1 MPLSV
6 SAADLVEQAQLIGTT
21 AEVLAKLAWATTIRK
36 YIRTNDTL
44 FYQRVSNRALS
55 IPSASRALGPF
66 TTTVPCRIQFDESF
80 DIREM
85 IRTVH
90 DQHISLA
97 SHAHSIGT
105 AFHDSFDVEA
115 GLLDTLFEFESVSPP
130 SSGVDVR
137 VHSNDYAF
145 ELRVVAA
152 DSVASCKFDPQRM
165 PRKQASFVLNEF
177 NFTLKLLLDTI
188 VATRDISSLWQVSPE
203 QEDAIR
209 LICRGSTEPLPFD
222 LLHHAFERQV
232 LVRPTA
238 CAVEFEEK
246 QLTYAEL
253 NAHANTIANRLAFI
267 GVQANCRVAVIM
279 ERSLEFTLGMVAV
292 LKAGGSIMP
301 LDATFPPNRLTYMLK
316 DAGAVAILT
325 AQPYHNTMESLGL
338 SIPILTV
345 NLVELTNKPE
355 SYRPSHATNADDE
368 AYIVYTSG
376 STGKPKGVPVLHKS
390 AVNTAECS
398 NLLFPTEGR
407 RVLQFLAIGF
417 DMCQW
422 DTWVTLSYG
431 GTLVLR
437 TSDAFESLA
446 KVDMVMLVPTVL
458 SLVGHPREF
467 PNLQFVAVSG
477 EPMPAPLAELWSN
490 YVTFIEGYGPT
501 ETCQITHFEVVF
513 PGQRKTLGFPFK
525 NVTCYVLD
533 EQKRIVPMGAV
544 GEIYL
549 GGVCVS
555 PFYVNLPEQT
565 AERFVDDPFE
575 GGIMF
580 RSGDMGR
587 LLPNGK
593 LDIAG
598 RVDNQVKVKGYRIE
612 LDEVSQ
618 AMKQHPDVLIAV
630 ALVKNKNLVGYYS
643 PSSVNADAIRDVVAR
658 QLPASM
664 IPAIFV
670 GLDSMPQ
677 NSNGKVDKKA
687 LEAIDVQLKVK
698 SLATDVETRMAQV
711 WAEVLGISIDEI
723 GRDSSFYALGGD
735 SISAIRLVSKAKSA
749 GFVLTTVQVL
759 KTPVFLNMV
768 SAAKFIECVDELD
781 VQILAQEKSLNLING
796 PVYAATVFQ
805 TEGNVQLLHLTI
817 HHLLVD
823 LVSYRILI
831 NDLQS
836 LLEGKQLDEK
846 SMSFKEWSEQLTIQ
860 STQWDP
866 ALWDEYMYD
875 DVIPTTPRTAKV
887 SAKGILDEH
896 VSSKLSA
903 ANHPYGT
910 NVQDL
915 ALAALTLAYAQL
927 KQEKGSIEGYCFP
940 LMLEGHG
947 REPWHADLDIS
958 STIGWFTSIYPIVFT
973 ATLDIDRLLRQVK
986 QKLRSVP
993 HGGISYGAIKYLAP
1007 MTDATRCIK
1016 CHRRHNIMF
1025 NYAGL
1030 FQEMNSASSLFDVL
1044 DVVKDVLGEDEP
1056 DFSAENI
1063 FLYHKNSNLVI
1074 EVSLNDNVLS
1084 AAQVQSM
1091 VDLWVEWMAK
1101 IVDYCL
1107 DTKTVGGRIHSDVP
1121 LLASNETL
1129 QNAEAEIL
1137 STLHLRPV
1145 DVADMYPATPL
1156 QTGLVLAMVK
1166 DPTEYVL
1173 QNIFDIRGDLDF
1185 ENFKHAWH
1193 KLSIHE
1199 PLLRTVFVSTISG
1212 MVQVVTKEDF
1222 STWTMLE
1229 GEWREENLEAQ
1240 TKQFLLQDR
1249 ENGFLLSNLSYHR
1262 FTGIQI
1268 NGMNKSC
1275 DFI

>member
-1 MPLSV
+1 
-6 SAADLVEQAQLIGTT
+6 
-21 AEVLAKLAWATTIRK
+21 
-36 YIRTNDTL
+36 
-44 FYQRVSNRALS
+44 
-55 IPSASRALGPF
+55 
-66 TTTVPCRIQFDESF
+66 
-80 DIREM
+80 M

-90 DQHISLA
+90 DQHVSLA

-145 ELRVVAA
+145 ELRVAAA
-152 DSVASCKFDPQRM
+152 DSVVSCKFDPQRI
-165 PRKQASFVLNEF
+165 PRNQASFVLNEF

-203 QEDAIR
+203 QEEAIR
-209 LICRGSTEPLPFD
+209 LMCRGSTEPLPFD

-467 PNLQFVAVSG
+467 PNLQYVAVSG

-658 QLPASM
+658 QLPAYM

-677 NSNGKVDKKA
+677 NSNGKVDKKT

-768 SAAKFIECVDELD
+768 SAAKFIGTQTSAKRERIEVSGTVPLTPIQHYNFSHQWNNIHHWNQSITVKMRRQLKQQELEDALRALENHHDMLRARFQHSNEIGWSQFILKEHDTAPNVSFLNLECVDELD

-846 SMSFKEWSEQLTIQ
+846 SMSFKEWSEQLTNQ
-860 STQWDP
+860 SSQWDP

-875 DVIPTTPRTAKV
+875 DVIPTTPR
-887 SAKGILDEH
+887 
-896 VSSKLSA
+896 
-903 ANHPYGT
+903 
-910 NVQDL
+910 
-915 ALAALTLAYAQL
+915 
-927 KQEKGSIEGYCFP
+927 
-940 LMLEGHG
+940 
-947 REPWHADLDIS
+947 
-958 STIGWFTSIYPIVFT
+958 
-973 ATLDIDRLLRQVK
+973 
-986 QKLRSVP
+986 
-993 HGGISYGAIKYLAP
+993 
-1007 MTDATRCIK
+1007 
-1016 CHRRHNIMF
+1016 
-1025 NYAGL
+1025 
-1030 FQEMNSASSLFDVL
+1030 
-1044 DVVKDVLGEDEP
+1044 
-1056 DFSAENI
+1056 
-1063 FLYHKNSNLVI
+1063 
-1074 EVSLNDNVLS
+1074 
-1084 AAQVQSM
+1084 
-1091 VDLWVEWMAK
+1091 
-1101 IVDYCL
+1101 
-1107 DTKTVGGRIHSDVP
+1107 
-1121 LLASNETL
+1121 
-1129 QNAEAEIL
+1129 
-1137 STLHLRPV
+1137 
-1145 DVADMYPATPL
+1145 
-1156 QTGLVLAMVK
+1156 
-1166 DPTEYVL
+1166 
-1173 QNIFDIRGDLDF
+1173 
-1185 ENFKHAWH
+1185 
-1193 KLSIHE
+1193 
-1199 PLLRTVFVSTISG
+1199 
-1212 MVQVVTKEDF
+1212 
-1222 STWTMLE
+1222 
-1229 GEWREENLEAQ
+1229 
-1240 TKQFLLQDR
+1240 
-1249 ENGFLLSNLSYHR
+1249 
-1262 FTGIQI
+1262 
-1268 NGMNKSC
+1268 
-1275 DFI
+1275 